1 MHEVRETAMDMD
13 RTAVARMIDHTQLA
27 ATATRGDIER
37 LCAEARQYGFASV
50 CVNPVHV
57 PLAARLLAGS
67 DVAVCTVVGFPLG
80 ADSTEDKV
88 AQAANALRHGA
99 AEVDMVIDIGAAKEH
114 RWDTVEQDIASVV
127 RVAHGGETAGIVK
140 VILETCY
147 LTDDEI
153 AQACRCALRA
163 GADFVKTSTGFAAPK
178 DADGNALPNG
188 ATVSAVSLMRTV
200 VGADM
205 GVKASGGIRTA
216 QAARAMIAAGATRI
230 GTSSGVAILTAW
242 D

>member
-1 MHEVRETAMDMD
+1 MPDDMD

-37 LCAEARQYGFASV
+37 LCAEARRYGFASV

-57 PLAARLLAGS
+57 PLAARLLAGT

-80 ADSTEDKV
+80 ADSTADKA
-88 AQAANALRHGA
+88 AQAARAIGNGA
-99 AEVDMVIDIGAAKEH
+99 AEVDMVMDIGAAKEH
-114 RWDTVEQDIASVV
+114 RWDAVEQDIAAVV
-127 RVAHGGETAGIVK
+127 RAAHGAEQAGMVK

-147 LTDDEI
+147 LSDDEI
-153 AQACRCALRA
+153 AQACLCAKRA
-163 GADFVKTSTGFAAPK
+163 GADFVKTSTGFASPK
-178 DADGNALPNG
+178 DADGNALANG
-188 ATVSAVSLMRTV
+188 ATVAAVSLMRKT

-216 QAARAMIAAGATRI
+216 QAARAMIAAGATRL
-230 GTSSGVAILTAW
+230 GTSSGVGILTAW
-242 D
+242 E

>member
-1 MHEVRETAMDMD
+1 MHELRETAMDMD
-13 RTAVARMIDHTQLA
+13 RTALARMIDHTQLA

-50 CVNPVHV
+50 CVNPVYV

-114 RWDTVEQDIASVV
+114 RWDTVEQDIAAVV
-127 RVAHGGETAGIVK
+127 RVAHGGETGIVK

-153 AQACRCALRA
+153 TQACRCALRA

-242 D
+242 E

>member
-1 MHEVRETAMDMD
+1 MHEVKEKAMGID
-13 RTAVARMIDHTQLA
+13 RTALARMIDHTQLA

-37 LCAEARQYGFASV
+37 LCAEARQYGFVSV

-80 ADSTEDKV
+80 ADGTDDK
-88 AQAANALRHGA
+88 AGQAGNALWHGA
-99 AEVDMVIDIGAAKEH
+99 TEVDMVIDIGAAKEH
-114 RWDTVEQDIASVV
+114 RWDAVEQDIAAVV
-127 RVAHGGETAGIVK
+127 RVAHGGVAAGIVK

-153 AQACRCALRA
+153 AQACRCAVRA
-163 GADFVKTSTGFAAPK
+163 GADFVKTSTGFATPK
-178 DADGNALPNG
+178 DAEGNALPNG
-188 ATVSAVSLMRTV
+188 ATVAAVSLMRQT
-200 VGADM
+200 VGAGM

-242 D
+242 E